1 MASVA
6 QAMKAKS
13 DQLNFIDIG
22 ETEIIITVESA
33 IVNNTDQPVSVF
45 YAGCNNRPY
54 KPSKGMLRILAGA
67 WGDDT
72 DGWIGKSIKLFGD
85 GSVMWAGKEVGGLR
99 IVALSHIDKKGY
111 TAFIQKNK
119 ATRTKQ
125 TIPLLIIEIPM
136 YSDDQF
142 NKDMPAMKAAIE
154 SGKSTIDKVIAHC
167 SKFGKLS
174 DAQIAQLNEC
184 KLITTETESDDFPT

>member
-1 MASVA
+1 MASVS

-22 ETEIIITVESA
+22 ESEIVIKIESA
-33 IVNNTDQPVSVF
+33 KVDNSDQPVSIF

-72 DGWIGKSIKLFGD
+72 DSWIGKSIQLFGD
-85 GSVMWAGKEVGGLR
+85 KTVRWAGQEVGGLR
-99 IVALSHIDKKGY
+99 IKALSDIPKAGY

-125 TIPLLIIEIPM
+125 TIPLLDIEEPM
-136 YSDDQF
+136 YSDAQF

-154 SGKSTIDKVIAHC
+154 SGKSTVKQVVAHC

-174 DAQIAQLNEC
+174 DNQVSQLNKC
-184 KLITTETESDDFPT
+184 VLLSDDKTEDFPL